1 MILGKVVGTVWATRK
16 DEALVGVSL
25 QIVRH
30 VDLQYQLKDAFV
42 VAVDTVQAG
51 VGDIVLVATGSSARQ
66 TAVTKNKPVDA
77 VIMAVV
83 DKLDVTE
90 KTVNFSTC
98 TTRMFLA
105 KVIGTVWATRKD
117 EHLTEL
123 HAAVYPADRCGTE
136 KFRPADRRCRY
147 GGSRN
152 RGNGVLYNSSRSGH
166 SPSG

>member
-30 VDLQYQLKDAFV
+30 VDLDYKLKETFV

-51 VGDIVLVATGSSARQ
+51 VGDVVLVATGSSARQ
-66 TAVTKNKPVDA
+66 TVVTKNKPVDA

-90 KTVNFSTC
+90 
-98 TTRMFLA
+98 
-105 KVIGTVWATRKD
+105 
-117 EHLTEL
+117 H
-123 HAAVYPADRCGTE
+123 
-136 KFRPADRRCRY
+136 
-147 GGSRN
+147 
-152 RGNGVLYNSSRSGH
+152 
-166 SPSG
+166 